1 MSDKTDDAP
10 KARCAVE
17 YAGSSKT
24 NKATATPALLP
35 AQAMTYTNPLHA
47 ESIHNPENV
56 RRHPLFAI
64 ETVPAM
70 LERTVAALPDREAF
84 RQFDYQENAWIS
96 TTWQQFHQGVMRWRR
111 AFTAMG
117 LKPGDRVAMLLT
129 NSVDAVTFDQA
140 ALACGLVPVPL
151 HAIDTP
157 WSSAYIL
164 KDSESRCLVT
174 TSRARWNAIH
184 SAEPNLPDLLE
195 VVFTNEIVNDVQSEI
210 RLTGVEDW
218 LARGNGIPDEA
229 LPPLPGPDDLAGFIY
244 TSGTT
249 GRPKGVMITHRNI
262 ASNVK
267 QILLAT
273 RITEEDVYLSFLPF
287 SHTFERTVAHYVSVA
302 TGAAMAFARS
312 VQHIENDLADVK
324 PTVMCSVPRV
334 FERIYQKIQVG
345 LHDAPERE
353 RYLYDWALE
362 AGWRRFC
369 RENDLPV
376 EPSERANLDET
387 VLAMLDEEVGEKVRA
402 VFGGR
407 LSKVFAGGASLN
419 YTVAKFFCSMGISMR
434 QVYGLTETTPIVSF
448 TPHALNHPD
457 CVGWAVADTEVRL
470 GDNDELQVKGPQV
483 MKGYWKKPKETA
495 AAFTEDGWF
504 RTGDQADLSDG
515 GRVRIKG
522 RLKEIIVTSTGEKI
536 SPVDLEFA
544 IQEDHLFEQVLA
556 IGENRPF
563 ISAIV
568 VVNDALWRKLCDEM
582 QLDADDP
589 ATLTARAMTR
599 LLVKRVRA
607 AAKDFPSY
615 GIPRAVAVVREPFT
629 VEEGLLTPTMK
640 PKRKNIAQKYAH
652 LIEALYAGHKS
663 A

>member
-1 MSDKTDDAP
+1 M
-10 KARCAVE
+10 
-17 YAGSSKT
+17 
-24 NKATATPALLP
+24 
-35 AQAMTYTNPLHA
+35 
-47 ESIHNPENV
+47 
-56 RRHPLFAI
+56 
-64 ETVPAM
+64 
-70 LERTVAALPDREAF
+70 
-84 RQFDYQENAWIS
+84 
-96 TTWQQFHQGVMRWRR
+96 
-111 AFTAMG
+111 
-117 LKPGDRVAMLLT
+117 
-129 NSVDAVTFDQA
+129 
-140 ALACGLVPVPL
+140 
-151 HAIDTP
+151 
-157 WSSAYIL
+157 
-164 KDSESRCLVT
+164 
-174 TSRARWNAIH
+174 
-184 SAEPNLPDLLE
+184 
-195 VVFTNEIVNDVQSEI
+195 
-210 RLTGVEDW
+210 
-218 LARGNGIPDEA
+218 
-229 LPPLPGPDDLAGFIY
+229 
-244 TSGTT
+244 
-249 GRPKGVMITHRNI
+249 
-262 ASNVK
+262 
-267 QILLAT
+267 
-273 RITEEDVYLSFLPF
+273 
-287 SHTFERTVAHYVSVA
+287 SVA

-312 VQHIENDLADVK
+312 VQHIENDLADVH

-334 FERIYQKIQVG
+334 FERIYQKIQVR
-345 LHDAPERE
+345 LHDASERE

-369 RENDLPV
+369 RDNDLPV
-376 EPSERANLDET
+376 EPSERANLDDT

-402 VFGGR
+402 IFGGR
-407 LSKVFAGGASLN
+407 LKKVFAGGASLN

-448 TPHALNHPD
+448 SPRRLNHPD

-495 AAFTEDGWF
+495 AAFTPDGWF

-556 IGENRPF
+556 VGENRPF
-563 ISAIV
+563 ISALV
-568 VVNDALWRKLCDEM
+568 VVNDELWRKLCEEM
-582 QLDADDP
+582 QMDADDP
-589 ATLTARAMTR
+589 ATLTARPMTR

-615 GIPRAVAVVREPFT
+615 GIPRAVGVLREPFT

-640 PKRKNIAQKYAH
+640 PKRRRIAEKYAD